1 MVPLLLPEQTG
12 GLEDRSPSG
21 LAVTV
26 IGTLV
31 VPVHPLAAVPVTM
44 YVVVTS
50 GYAITTL
57 PVVIDKLVEGLQV
70 YVLAPLAVNVTL
82 LPLQNSAEGGVT
94 VIIGSALI
102 ATVAAVLVAETH
114 PVLVFLASA

>member
-31 VPVHPLAAVPVTM
+31 VPVQPFAAVPVTV

-70 YVLAPLAVNVTL
+70 YVLAPLTVRVTL
-82 LPLQNSAEGGVT
+82 LPLQNAAEAGVT
-94 VIIGSALI
+94 EMVGLALI
-102 ATVAAVLVAETH
+102 VTDVVAFTAAQPPDDGT
-114 PVLVFLASA
+114 A